1 MPSGCQCTE
10 TQMCPRCQHYLTLPR
25 VEGQGMQCPVVSPL
39 FLPARGRV
47 TTPQYESKLEA
58 RYADY
63 LTLRQRA
70 GDLHQWW
77 AKPGSIRLGY
87 RHHYEPDFLLQLPDG
102 FIQYHDT
109 KGRMREDSWKAIKM
123 AAHLYP
129 CFLFVV
135 VREERQAWVY
145 TEVHR

>member
-1 MPSGCQCTE
+1 MPIC
-10 TQMCPRCQHYLTLPR
+10 CPPGGYCPAHQAMLER
-25 VEGQGMQCPVVSPL
+25 VDRLASPTWAPAQTPQPL
-39 FLPARGRV
+39 SARGRV
-47 TTPQYESKLEA
+47 TTPVFANKLEA

-77 AKPGSIRLGY
+77 PKPGSIRLGHH
-87 RHHYEPDFLLQLPDG
+87 HHYEPDFLLQLPDG

-109 KGRMREDSWKAIKM
+109 KGRIREDSWKAIKM

-129 CFLFVV
+129 CFVFVV
-135 VREERQAWVY
+135 VREEHKQWVY
-145 TEVHR
+145 TTVHH